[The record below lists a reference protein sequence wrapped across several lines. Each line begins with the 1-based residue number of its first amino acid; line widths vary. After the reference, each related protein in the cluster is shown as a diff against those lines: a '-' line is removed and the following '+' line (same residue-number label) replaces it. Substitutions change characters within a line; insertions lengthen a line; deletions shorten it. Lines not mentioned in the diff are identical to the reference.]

1 MNFLPGDFSFAPAPP
16 GAAPPLPPP
25 KPRAKRPWAAFCLLG
40 LILLGCALAG
50 ALAPRDPGYLDL
62 SHIGAPPSP
71 EFWFGTDPMGR
82 DLFSMIWHG
91 GRVSLLVGCL
101 AAAISTAIAL
111 LYGSVSGVAPA
122 KADAAMMRFIELS
135 LSGPAHLLGIF
146 LKAVIG
152 RQCPAGIALVVGV
165 TGWMQMAQVVRG
177 EVRRLRHS
185 AYVLAARTM
194 KAGFWHI
201 LRRHL
206 LPNLLSPLMFM
217 VVTNISAAIATES
230 TLSFLGL
237 GLPVGVVSWGSL
249 LSQADRAL
257 LSGSWWVIVI
267 PGVFLITTLVSITD
281 IGNYIRREGNKT
293 CSNL

>member
-1 MNFLPGDFSFAPAPP
+1 
-16 GAAPPLPPP
+16 
-25 KPRAKRPWAAFCLLG
+25 
-40 LILLGCALAG
+40 
-50 ALAPRDPGYLDL
+50 
-62 SHIGAPPSP
+62 
-71 EFWFGTDPMGR
+71 
-82 DLFSMIWHG
+82 
-91 GRVSLLVGCL
+91 
-101 AAAISTAIAL
+101 
-111 LYGSVSGVAPA
+111 
-122 KADAAMMRFIELS
+122 MMRFIELS
-135 LSGPAHLLGIF
+135 LSVPSILLVIF
-146 LKAVIG
+146 LQAVIG
-152 RQCPAGIALVVGV
+152 RQSPAGIALVVGV

-267 PGVFLITTLVSITD
+267 PGVFLIVTLVSITD